1 VSLGGGLRLV
11 RAPNLLI
18 AAAGVLAGGWIA
30 LGAVPLPKLLVFA
43 ALSGLA
49 LGAAGNAW
57 NDICDARADTLNR
70 PPGRRPL
77 TSGGIGRGT
86 ADLIVFLG
94 ALMGLATAALVSGCQ
109 VLVALGALSV
119 MLLYSPFIKPRPVAG
134 NLAVALVAG
143 LPLFYGALAVGAPR
157 AAVVPWVLAA
167 WLHVAREIV
176 KDLGDEPGDRAIGR
190 RTLPIVVGA
199 RPAQVVAAGVAL
211 LFVPAS
217 LLLPHL
223 AGYGATYFLIALP
236 AQMAVLMAGTWL
248 ILGSAGSAGPVQRV
262 SLLLKVSMLIG
273 LVALVAGK
281 VA

>member
-1 VSLGGGLRLV
+1 VTLGGGLRLV

-30 LGAVPLPKLLVFA
+30 LGAVQLPKLLVFA

-70 PPGRRPL
+70 PPERRPL
-77 TSGGIGRGT
+77 TSGGVGRGT

-94 ALMGLATAALVSGCQ
+94 ALLGLVTAALVSGCQ

-157 AAVVPWVLAA
+157 AGVVPLVLAA

-176 KDLGDEPGDRAIGR
+176 KDVEDEAGDRAIGR
-190 RTLPIVVGA
+190 RTLPIVAGR
-199 RPAQVVAAGVAL
+199 RPAEVVAAGVGL

-217 LLLPHL
+217 LLLPRL
-223 AGYGATYFLIALP
+223 AGYGGAYFLIALL
-236 AQMAVLMAGTWL
+236 AQMAVLIASTWL
-248 ILGSAGSAGPVQRV
+248 ILGRVARV
-262 SLLLKVSMLIG
+262 SVLLKVAMIIG